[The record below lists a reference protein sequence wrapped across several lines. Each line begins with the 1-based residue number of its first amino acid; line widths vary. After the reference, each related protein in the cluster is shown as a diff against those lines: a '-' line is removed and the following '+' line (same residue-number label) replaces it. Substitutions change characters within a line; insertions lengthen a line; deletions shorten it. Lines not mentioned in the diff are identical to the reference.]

1 MSEPGSVVLDERRAP
16 SLKRWVFLAV
26 FAATLSL
33 AWALRGVLVPLF
45 FAFLVA
51 YALAPLVDRL
61 ERLGV
66 PRGLGA
72 GLVMLAS
79 IAGLVLVLFFSVPL
93 VLDEFH
99 SAVRRLPGQVEAV
112 RIGATDWLWDRY
124 HYRMPATWTEIFT
137 KYGEVLRQGAPGPS
151 SLLDALFGTVNAI
164 FLVLGTFIVP
174 VLSLYLLVDFNRLIA
189 GVERLV
195 PRRFAAPV
203 GDVVLSIHGTLGRYV
218 RGQLLTNI
226 VLALLYSTG
235 LSLADVRLAI
245 PIGVLTGMLSFIP
258 YVGLATG
265 TGLAVVMAILDWQS
279 TGHVLATLGVMI
291 GVGVLDSTV
300 ITPRIVGGSV
310 GLKPIEVLLTMM
322 AAATLFGFLGVLLA
336 VPLGAVLKILVGRGV
351 DAYTGSRFYAQPAV
365 APAGVATASAVVASG
380 ALVGDTASGG

>member
-1 MSEPGSVVLDERRAP
+1 MSALDERRAP

-26 FAATLSL
+26 FAGVLAL

-72 GLVMLAS
+72 GLVMLGS
-79 IAGLVLVLFFSVPL
+79 IAGLVLVLFFAVPL

-112 RIGATDWLWDRY
+112 RIGVTDWLWDRY

-174 VLSLYLLVDFNRLIA
+174 VLSLYILVDFNRFIA
-189 GVERLV
+189 GVARLV

-265 TGLAVVMAILDWQS
+265 TGLAVVMAVLDWQS

-291 GVGVLDSTV
+291 GVGILDSTV

-351 DAYTGSRFYAQPAV
+351 DAYTGSRFYAQPAA

-380 ALVGDTASGG
+380 ASVGDADSGG